1 MYACST
7 FQGIRCLPPLTTW
20 TADTPDVDQPTVEQV
35 QAELAAVTARAET
48 EKAERD
54 HIIEEYVNAFNTITP
69 AIHDYRYGY
78 RTFMHNTLAHYN
90 KLLEQAREETL
101 NARLENQAWQAGLK
115 RLSEGLRAASQA
127 RDEEGM
133 PWKRRIAALKE
144 ENRILRAKVGWDPP
158 VDSDDDGEENAAAT
172 AGDRVPAGAAEAR
185 VPESR
190 GRSTQAS
197 QLPVSVSDIHQ
208 L

>member
-1 MYACST
+1 
-7 FQGIRCLPPLTTW
+7 
-20 TADTPDVDQPTVEQV
+20 VDHLQPTVEQL
-35 QAELAAVTARAET
+35 QTELAAVTARAEV

-54 HIIEEYVNAFNTITP
+54 HIIEEYMNAFNSITP
-69 AIHDYRYGY
+69 AIHEYRYGY

-144 ENRILRAKVGWDPP
+144 ENRILRARVGWDPP
-158 VDSDDDGEENAAAT
+158 VDSDDEDDEAAG
-172 AGDRVPAGAAEAR
+172 AGDRVPAGAAAAR
-185 VPESR
+185 MPETR
-190 GRSTQAS
+190 GRSTQAT
-197 QLPVSVSDIHQ
+197 QLPVSASELQ